1 MMLGPAF
8 IVGLLVFIIAAV
20 IIIILVKKILKAVF
34 LILALFLII
43 ILFLGFFVYRD
54 VVDLQK
60 NFGTQNSLILM
71 DLDDEIVAGVIGSF
85 SGKEATP
92 LGEVGDY
99 NAKYMAGDYDG
110 LLGQNY
116 KIIVFEE
123 EAFDNIGDVMII
135 GKEYSS
141 EFIISL
147 LRSDTPI
154 DDYVDNEMRIQNLPE
169 AEEKQARYELR
180 RQIVYSNTEFKSV
193 LFGTL
198 LGKAMEDRGFIF
210 ILEQYREE
218 DAVIYKE
225 TFTFKL
231 IKTFPMSFV
240 KGLVEKGKDKVQGM
254 VVNMIGS

>member
-20 IIIILVKKILKAVF
+20 VIIILVKKILKAVF
-34 LILALFLII
+34 LILALFLVI
-43 ILFLGFFVYRD
+43 ILILGFFVYRD

-60 NFGTQNSLILM
+60 NFGTQNSLVLM

-85 SGKEATP
+85 SGEEATP
-92 LGEVGDY
+92 IWDIGDY

-116 KIIVFEE
+116 KLIVFEE
-123 EAFDNIGDVMII
+123 EAFDDVGGIVII

-141 EFIISL
+141 NFIISL
-147 LRSDTPI
+147 LRSGTPI

-169 AEEKQARYELR
+169 AEEKIAKRELR
-180 RQIVYSNTEFKSV
+180 RQITYSNTEFKSV
-193 LFGTL
+193 LFGAL
-198 LGKAMEDRGFIF
+198 LGKAMEDQGFIF

-218 DAVIYKE
+218 DVMIYKE
-225 TFTFKL
+225 TLTFKL

-254 VVNMIGS
+254 VVNMIGG